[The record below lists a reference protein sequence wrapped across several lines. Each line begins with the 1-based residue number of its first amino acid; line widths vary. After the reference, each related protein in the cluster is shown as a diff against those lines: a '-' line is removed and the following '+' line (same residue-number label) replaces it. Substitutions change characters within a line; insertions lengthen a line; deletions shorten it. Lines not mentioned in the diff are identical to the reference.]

1 MNEVDVKALF
11 KALFYIWR
19 RYLFRFII
27 IKFIVKKCYFVS
39 KEVLFDWRKLF
50 LMSPFMRLFC
60 CFSFFLAHGCFC
72 SCRREGY
79 AMSYLIWG
87 CFFYSFDDFFFN
99 DLMKYN
105 HGFFPPLFC
114 VRFSVSCFFK
124 KRKVFSCWFVK
135 KVFVEWIGLFVE
147 WVVGEFVFFLIPIF
161 FWMGLKKFF
170 SMKEVFFICVLFSF
184 IVITDE
190 KNK

>member
-1 MNEVDVKALF
+1 MNEVDV

-27 IKFIVKKCYFVS
+27 IKFIVKKMLFCIKRSFVWLKKIVFDES
-39 KEVLFDWRKLF
+39 FYEIVLLFQFFSCTWLLLF
-50 LMSPFMRLFC
+50 LQAGRLCNVLSDLRLF
-60 CFSFFLAHGCFC
+60 FLF
-72 SCRREGY
+72 
-79 AMSYLIWG
+79 IWW
-87 CFFYSFDDFFFN
+87 FFFQWF
-99 DLMKYN
+99 DEIQSWF
-105 HGFFPPLFC
+105 FFPRCFLWDFL
-114 VRFSVSCFFK
+114 SCFFK

-147 WVVGEFVFFLIPIF
+147 WVVGEFVFFLIAIF

>member
-1 MNEVDVKALF
+1 MCEFVFFSEWSWCQSVVLHMEALF
-11 KALFYIWR
+11 ISFYYYKIHCKRSFVWLKKIVFDESFYEIVLLFQFFSCTW
-19 RYLFRFII
+19 L
-27 IKFIVKKCYFVS
+27 
-39 KEVLFDWRKLF
+39 LLF
-50 LMSPFMRLFC
+50 LQAGRLCNVLSDLRLF
-60 CFSFFLAHGCFC
+60 FLF
-72 SCRREGY
+72 
-79 AMSYLIWG
+79 IWW
-87 CFFYSFDDFFFN
+87 FYFQWFDEIQSWFFFPRCFLW
-99 DLMKYN
+99 DFL
-105 HGFFPPLFC
+105 
-114 VRFSVSCFFK
+114 SCFFK

-147 WVVGEFVFFLIPIF
+147 WVVGEFVFFLIAIF

>member
-1 MNEVDVKALF
+1 
-11 KALFYIWR
+11 
-19 RYLFRFII
+19 
-27 IKFIVKKCYFVS
+27 
-39 KEVLFDWRKLF
+39 
-50 LMSPFMRLFC
+50 MSPFMRLFC
-60 CFSFFLAHGCFC
+60 CFSFFLARGCFC
-72 SCRREGY
+72 SCRREGC

-87 CFFYSFDDFFFN
+87 CFFYSFDDFFFQWF
-99 DLMKYN
+99 DEIQSWF
-105 HGFFPPLFC
+105 FFPRCFLWDFL
-114 VRFSVSCFFK
+114 SCFFK

-147 WVVGEFVFFLIPIF
+147 WVVGEFVFFLIAIF